1 MICEHCGN
9 EFNGDYVA
17 VGNLYFCPD
26 CFENLT
32 VNELIED
39 LGMQAISGNSDE
51 DLINDIADFKYRQ
64 KVGK

>member
-1 MICEHCGN
+1 MICGHCGN

-17 VGNLYFCPD
+17 VGDLYFHPG

-32 VNELIED
+32 VDELIED
-39 LGMQAISGNSDE
+39 LGMQAINGNSDE

-64 KVGK
+64 EVGK